1 MTEPSPD
8 VVKAIA
14 ETIAREITAHQPASS
29 ADPVVIDATELA
41 ATYNGTF
48 TLAIKYETTTYTLTV
63 TIPTQAGGTYDFELK
78 SLKDGSKDPA
88 ETIASFKYTAAD
100 NWSVVA
106 GLPQPI
112 TWGNITLE
120 TVSITIAATPS

>member
-1 MTEPSPD
+1 MTEPAQDP
-8 VVKAIA
+8 VKALA
-14 ETIAREITAHQPASS
+14 ETIAKEIAARQSDPTA
-29 ADPVVIDATELA
+29 PVTLDATELA

-63 TIPTQAGGTYDFELK
+63 TIPTKAGGTYDFELT
-78 SLKDGSKDPA
+78 SLKDGSKDGP

-100 NWSVVA
+100 NWSVSA

-112 TWGNITLE
+112 TWGNVTLE
-120 TVSITIAATPS
+120 TVKVAVSATPGT